1 MTHEVSV
8 DVVIVCFQSDPE
20 LLQSCIDSV
29 HASYRACDVD
39 GTIILVDN
47 ASSTPVENTVDASN
61 TRVLRMDSN
70 VGFGRA
76 VNHGVSEST
85 ADSILMLNPDAALAP
100 DGLQRF
106 LDAADHHHH
115 ALIGGWLHRDGAV
128 QSDAYMQWDF
138 SMSRSRRRSSF
149 AKALAEVDEDVV
161 VVEKVC
167 GGALFA
173 DRKLLGEL
181 GPFDSRF
188 FLYGEDA
195 DLSRRA
201 SAKGILLLVARRAEI
216 EHIAASSQ
224 KSHGTLVER
233 ARADAAIR
241 LTSYHCSRS
250 TSYVQRMEFALVT
263 LLGVIAG
270 GASSASRRAR
280 VARLGQVWRWGLKR
294 DAPPFV
300 P

>member
-1 MTHEVSV
+1 MTTSATV
-8 DVVIVCFQSDPE
+8 DVVVVCFESDPD
-20 LLQSCIDSV
+20 LLRACTDSV
-29 HASYRACDVD
+29 QASYREC
-39 GTIILVDN
+39 GIEGSILLVDN
-47 ASSTPVENTVDASN
+47 ASSTPVEDTIDASN
-61 TRVLRMDSN
+61 MRVLRMERN

-76 VNHGVSEST
+76 VNHGVANST

-100 DGLQRF
+100 DGLARF
-106 LDAADHHHH
+106 LDAADHHRRS
-115 ALIGGWLHRDGAV
+115 LVGGWLHRDGRV
-128 QSDAYMQWDF
+128 QSDAYMQWNF
-138 SMSRSRRRSSF
+138 SISRTRRREQF
-149 AKALAEVDEDVV
+149 ASELAGVEEDVV

-173 DRKLLGEL
+173 DRKLLEEL

-201 SAKGILLLVARRAEI
+201 SAQGIELLVARRAEI
-216 EHIAASSQ
+216 QHIAASSQ
-224 KSHGTLVER
+224 KSHGRLVER

-241 LTSYHCSRS
+241 LTSYHCCRL
-250 TSYVQRMEFALVT
+250 TSYLQRVELALVT
-263 LLGVIAG
+263 LAGVIAG

-294 DAPPFV
+294 DAPPFS